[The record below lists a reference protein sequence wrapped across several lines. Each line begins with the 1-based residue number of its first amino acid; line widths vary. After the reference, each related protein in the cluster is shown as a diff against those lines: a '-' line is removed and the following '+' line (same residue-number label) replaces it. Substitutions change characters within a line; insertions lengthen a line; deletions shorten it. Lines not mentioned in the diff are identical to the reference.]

1 MSFSQMLSDLLS
13 NHTMIYYV
21 ALPLTVVLYVA
32 ARYLQEKSNL
42 ALLNPLLI
50 PMIAIIVLI
59 IMTDSNAE
67 DYQRGAS
74 IITWLLDPA
83 IVALAIPLYLK
94 FRMIKAQALPI
105 LFCCTI
111 SIIVSFFISYI
122 SCHLL
127 SVNEQMIATLGA
139 RSITTPLAMDV
150 SSRTGGIASVTA
162 CIVVCV
168 GITGA
173 LIGFPLMK
181 LFHIRSAQ
189 AQGLAMGAAAH
200 AVGTSAA
207 NQEGQTQGAYSSLS
221 LIVCGILTSFLAT
234 PLFILFRYLD
244 SLF

>member
-1 MSFSQMLSDLLS
+1 MSFSQMLGDLFS
-13 NHTMIYYV
+13 NHSMIYYV

-50 PMIAIIVLI
+50 PMVAIIVLI

-94 FRMIKAQALPI
+94 FRMIK
-105 LFCCTI
+105 
-111 SIIVSFFISYI
+111 
-122 SCHLL
+122 
-127 SVNEQMIATLGA
+127 
-139 RSITTPLAMDV
+139 
-150 SSRTGGIASVTA
+150 
-162 CIVVCV
+162 
-168 GITGA
+168 
-173 LIGFPLMK
+173 
-181 LFHIRSAQ
+181 AQ